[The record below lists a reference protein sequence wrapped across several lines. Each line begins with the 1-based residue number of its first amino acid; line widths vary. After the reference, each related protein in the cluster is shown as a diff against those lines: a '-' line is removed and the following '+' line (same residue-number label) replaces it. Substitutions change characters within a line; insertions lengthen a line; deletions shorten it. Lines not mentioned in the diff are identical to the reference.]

1 MLKER
6 RPASIRASEPR
17 LDQSPEL
24 HGWQVVARSRRFAEL
39 EALIIVKELARL
51 RVVWDVSDDDRRFR
65 LQGLERSA
73 RRAGQLAECARLAQV
88 RRRSLARLGVVVQ
101 LGGMPVHEGRA

>member
-1 MLKER
+1 MAMLKER
-6 RPASIRASEPR
+6 RPSTVGPFPPR
-17 LDQSPEL
+17 LDQPPVVGGS
-24 HGWQVVARSRRFAEL
+24 QVLARARLFAGL
-39 EALIIVKELARL
+39 EALIMVKELARM

-88 RRRSLARLGVVVQ
+88 RRRSLARLRGVVLFAGVTA
-101 LGGMPVHEGRA
+101 R

>member
-6 RPASIRASEPR
+6 RPASVRTSATR
-17 LDQSPEL
+17 LDQPPPL
-24 HGWQVVARSRRFAEL
+24 DGWQIAARSRRFAEL
-39 EALIIVKELARL
+39 EALIVAKELARM

-65 LQGLERSA
+65 LQGLECSA

-88 RRRSLARLGVVVQ
+88 RRRSLVRPGVVVQ
-101 LGGMPVHEGRA
+101 FGGMPVR